1 MPRTVRASEGGYSPL
16 QDRDRSSSSSSSTT
30 SSKDK
35 STSSDVSPRA
45 QAGVSSSSSTSSKD
59 KSTSSDVSPRAQA
72 GPTEKELNNTGN
84 TVRAGSGGYSPLQD
98 RTYRRDLAT
107 ARDKGTTVDAVRG
120 GTAATGTSRTR
131 DTRSQAEVYRDVYDR
146 VDADGARDYEY
157 GRSPLEDQRYRED
170 LRIARDTG
178 TTVPYVR
185 AVQDHRRTV
194 RDAEDR
200 AREMQ
205 EGFQPISS
213 RMDPED
219 SLMTRGAAF
228 GVGAGILSIG
238 RRIDDFFSRRMPDTR
253 TLIPQYQEQWESG
266 DMRPDGAMTVPG
278 VIDRYEAP
286 FAGTRDR
293 ISQTTGPAIQHQV
306 DQFTEQPATY
316 IGRMGLYYGG
326 GAAFGVGARLGTAA
340 ARGAAGRLATRSPAQ
355 TQFIPSFLGRAA
367 EPAVGIG
374 TTGLVAYDIGTAK
387 SPEAASDKIMQ
398 YGAAGYGAQ
407 RGWRAGTGI
416 IDRVQTRGRQ
426 YVPLDK
432 ITDAQVATGQQA
444 FPLTRTGQRP
454 GSLVQ
459 EFRSSRH
466 GLPGETGVNVWHG
479 TPGRFRS
486 GTQIQDSV
494 MRSTDMPGL
503 YVSPRASPYFTRAPH
518 KATQKYSLLGDQEP
532 IRPTMLRVGVD
543 DVTRLPPGA
552 RGIDPGRQ
560 FLRTGAKKDTAY
572 ITPSADRAAATGRVE
587 AEAVIP
593 PGAILT
599 GGKGQF
605 YTKVGDRRVPIDQF
619 AAGPSTPVVTAP
631 TGPGTRRASDFMST
645 YYRGTGTRKGIISP
659 DRTAGLSFGRVTRP
673 QKPATTGRISPSTDI
688 KPGITTTVRPPTYDR
703 VIPPT
708 RRDTVTPIRRT
719 APTRTQPMMTPR
731 KTANVQNILGTR
743 TTAPKP
749 DLVGTKKD
757 TKRRKSPFK
766 IGARTRE
773 HYVVDPSAFLG
784 VKKRKR

>member
-30 SSKDK
+30 SSSTRTSGSSG
-35 STSSDVSPRA
+35 STS
-45 QAGVSSSSSTSSKD
+45 TS
-59 KSTSSDVSPRAQA
+59 R
-72 GPTEKELNNTGN
+72 
-84 TVRAGSGGYSPLQD
+84 TVRASEGGYSPLQD
-98 RTYRRDLAT
+98 PQYREDLAT

-131 DTRSQAEVYRDVYDR
+131 DTRSQAEVYRDVSDR

-157 GRSPLEDQRYRED
+157 GRSPLEDPQYHED
-170 LRIARDTG
+170 LRTARDTG

-185 AVQDHRRTV
+185 AVQDHRRAV
-194 RDAEDR
+194 QDAEDR

-219 SLMTRGAAF
+219 SLMTRDPATKVQQA

-278 VIDRYEAP
+278 FIDRYEAP

-326 GAAFGVGARLGTAA
+326 GAAFGAGARLGTAA
-340 ARGAAGRLATRSPAQ
+340 ATGAAGRLATRSPAQ

-416 IDRVQTRGRQ
+416 IDRLQTRGRQ

-503 YVSPRASPYFTRAPH
+503 YVSHRASPYFTRAPH
-518 KATQKYSLLGDQEP
+518 KVTQKYSLLGDQEP

-619 AAGPSTPVVTAP
+619 TAGPSTPVVTAP

-719 APTRTQPMMTPR
+719 APTRTQPIMTPR

-757 TKRRKSPFK
+757 TKRRKSPFE